1 MRSRRAPGSCANRRL
16 ETGGVPC
23 GAKLLLSLE
32 TSMGSKVRDFFLL
45 NHFMGLSFASLAVLL
60 FFLEGEGWRVGAWP
74 SIDGL
79 GGFPLKRS

>member
-23 GAKLLLSLE
+23 GAKLLLSLD

-60 FFLEGEGWRVGAWP
+60 FFLEGEG
-74 SIDGL
+74 
-79 GGFPLKRS
+79 